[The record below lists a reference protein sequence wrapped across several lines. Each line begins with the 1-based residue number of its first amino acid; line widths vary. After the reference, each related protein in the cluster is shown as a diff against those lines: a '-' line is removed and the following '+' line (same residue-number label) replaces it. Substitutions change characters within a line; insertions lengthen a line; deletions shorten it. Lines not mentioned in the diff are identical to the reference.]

1 MVTVRDSLE
10 RARLL
15 LQMGRPADAER
26 ELRGVLTEE
35 PQHAGAHALLGLAL
49 VQQDRTDEALEESRE
64 GVRLAPDHYVP
75 HYLSGQVHFQAGLV
89 DEAVRAVV
97 AGLALSPE
105 HAPSWELLA
114 RVHMTRH
121 DWPQMAE
128 TAGRGLGLDPQH
140 AELAS
145 LLAIALVMLGQNEH
159 ARSVATQA
167 VGNDPESALAHWA
180 YGRAALATGDPRTA
194 AESFREVLRLD
205 PGFDA
210 ARDLLVYALKQR
222 NPVYRLLA
230 KLRFRVSWRL
240 LFLLPALPP
249 VIAVFV
255 ISALLHWAAW
265 VAESWTT
272 LRLARAKATRLL
284 FEGAAGRVS
293 LLCLA
298 LPVAGAVMLGLGI
311 GLGLDVLGTAGVATM
326 ALVTPVQEAVHTG
339 SAAGRRILTV
349 WAGALA
355 VTIAAAVATSSF
367 APAILSLYAALAT
380 IWIAAGVRKVFRPRQ
395 AV

>member
-1 MVTVRDSLE
+1 MAKVTDQFVGADLKGVVDRAVEAKLQESIRAGLAGPAVDPRPAGRCQDGQAHVRAGVDGDRAQLRDARQRVGRLGRPHAVHPAQMVTVRDSLE

-128 TAGRGLGLDPQH
+128 TADRGLGLDPQH

-145 LLAIALVMLGQNEH
+145 LLAIALVMLGQNER
-159 ARSVATQA
+159 ARAVATQA

-180 YGRAALATGDPRTA
+180 YGRAALAAGDPKTA

-298 LPVAGAVMLGLGI
+298 LPVA
-311 GLGLDVLGTAGVATM
+311 
-326 ALVTPVQEAVHTG
+326 
-339 SAAGRRILTV
+339 
-349 WAGALA
+349 
-355 VTIAAAVATSSF
+355 
-367 APAILSLYAALAT
+367 
-380 IWIAAGVRKVFRPRQ
+380 
-395 AV
+395 